1 MPDPNVNVI
10 FHGLFLFIERKA
22 SVDVVIPNMG
32 QDHIYQAGNFLVE
45 ETLAARP
52 LRSPYFLSGVVGGNA
67 RLDDQQNIVFQKHT
81 CDALAPPED
90 VYARIV
96 LPIPMEI
103 LSLRPTEQAYQAD
116 VDPQGLMN
124 NRTTCGVQVL
134 RYFAPDLAQVRL
146 DGHTAKLGA
155 HPPTGPKFVNL
166 HIISEED
173 FVATADHPRQGFDRT
188 LHLIPGLRGTIHFS
202 NSTRLKSEP
211 DNHRAQGFHA
221 IETFDTRERIQ
232 FLLQAGLDWRED
244 TPNLPGT
251 ALVVEPPF
259 DCVPLYC
266 REDY

>member
-166 HIISEED
+166 HIISEE
-173 FVATADHPRQGFDRT
+173 
-188 LHLIPGLRGTIHFS
+188 
-202 NSTRLKSEP
+202 
-211 DNHRAQGFHA
+211 GFHA